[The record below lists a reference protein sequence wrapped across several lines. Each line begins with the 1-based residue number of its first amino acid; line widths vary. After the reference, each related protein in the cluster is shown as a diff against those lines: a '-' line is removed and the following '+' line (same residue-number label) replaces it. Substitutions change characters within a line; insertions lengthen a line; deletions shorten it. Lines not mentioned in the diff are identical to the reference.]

1 MSRVLKRSKFSKSNL
16 GQSLVEMA
24 IILPILLM
32 LILGMVEFGRVF
44 SSFLVMENLSRN
56 AARFG
61 VVGHSDQEILDLIEA
76 ENPLLRME
84 SLTIDISPSDS
95 MRDRGDP
102 LTVSLDYT
110 IDIVTPIMSDFLPNP
125 FPLTTS
131 CTMMVE

>member
-1 MSRVLKRSKFSKSNL
+1 MQVSKWSGFLKSNL

-24 IILPILLM
+24 IILPILLT
-32 LILGMVEFGRVF
+32 LLLGMVEFGRVF
-44 SSFLVMENLSRN
+44 GSYLVMENLSRN

-61 VVGHSDQEILDLIEA
+61 VVGHSDQEIRDLIAA
-76 ENPLLRME
+76 ENPMLRTE
-84 SLTIDISPSDS
+84 RLDIDISPSEF

-102 LTVSLDYT
+102 LTVSMDYT
-110 IDIVTPIMSDFLPNP
+110 VDIITPIMGDLLPNP